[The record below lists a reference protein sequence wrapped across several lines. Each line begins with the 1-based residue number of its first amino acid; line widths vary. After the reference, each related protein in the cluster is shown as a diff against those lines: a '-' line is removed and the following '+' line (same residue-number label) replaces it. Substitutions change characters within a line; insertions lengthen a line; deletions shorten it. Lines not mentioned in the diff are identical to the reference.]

1 MQNDG
6 NKKHLAALRSV
17 VRCLERHNLDPSKI
31 LSGWQISSKILRLEK
46 EISDMGRN
54 IRVRTAKR
62 RRADDIESAKKFKIE
77 ETQYSYYPSNGLHLA
92 APPVD
97 SHRNLL
103 DGIPGHSS
111 NSLASQSFLHGS
123 SVAGLLPENIS
134 GSVTGISVGATGH
147 FPTDSYPGVHGG
159 RGGGGGY
166 VDAIRQVNYT
176 SQPYSLHGDAAYR
189 EPLVSYAG
197 QPSSLGLTSL
207 YRPSPSVEGL
217 PSSSIGVSL
226 RSSASDLYHFVD
238 NVDTESSYYDRAS
251 NRVGMDPSSST
262 LNSSRLH

>member
-31 LSGWQISSKILRLEK
+31 LSGWQISSMILRLEK
-46 EISDMGRN
+46 EISDIGRD

-62 RRADDIESAKKFKIE
+62 RKADDIESAKKLKIE

-92 APPVD
+92 APPV
-97 SHRNLL
+97 

-147 FPTDSYPGVHGG
+147 LPTDSYPGVHGG
-159 RGGGGGY
+159 GGGGGY

-238 NVDTESSYYDRAS
+238 NVDTESSYYTRAS
-251 NRVGMDPSSST
+251 NRVGMVPSSST
-262 LNSSRLH
+262 QNSSRLH

>member
-17 VRCLERHNLDPSKI
+17 VRCLERHNLDPSKV
-31 LSGWQISSKILRLEK
+31 LSGWQISSKIMRLEK
-46 EISDMGRN
+46 EISDIDRN
-54 IRVRTAKR
+54 IRERTAKR
-62 RRADDIESAKKFKIE
+62 RKADDIESAKKLKIE
-77 ETQYSYYPSNGLHLA
+77 ETQYSYYPSNGPHLA
-92 APPVD
+92 AAPVD

-111 NSLASQSFLHGS
+111 NSLSSQSLLHGS
-123 SVAGLLPENIS
+123 GAGLLPENIP
-134 GSVTGISVGATGH
+134 GSVTGISVGATAL
-147 FPTDSYPGVHGG
+147 FPTDSYPGVHS
-159 RGGGGGY
+159 GGGY

-176 SQPYSLHGDAAYR
+176 SQPYALHGDAAAYR
-189 EPLVSYAG
+189 EQLVPPYAG

-226 RSSASDLYHFVD
+226 RSDLYHFAD
-238 NVDTESSYYDRAS
+238 NVDNESSYYSRAS
-251 NRVGMDPSSST
+251 NRVGVVPSSSAH
-262 LNSSRLH
+262 NSSRLH